1 MFYHRFGRLCGFH
14 PGHVWKEACLISSS
28 SHGTEARAGL
38 ELRVWCRR
46 VCLFRR
52 LFCVVSAQSGDF
64 SGLLQKTIWPL
75 ISLMHPC
82 YATIF
87 SILQTTSCVRRQVV
101 FPSRHETRDKRSLL
115 FSHRAELKSPNPS
128 VYTDIPVVTESP
140 SRINICR
147 SPPLL
152 SSSLSPPPPLLPPL
166 LHSLL

>member
-1 MFYHRFGRLCGFH
+1 MWFPPR
-14 PGHVWKEACLISSS
+14 ACVEGSLP
-28 SHGTEARAGL
+28 HFLFFPWDRGKAGL

-87 SILQTTSCVRRQVV
+87 SILQMTSCVRRQVV

-152 SSSLSPPPPLLPPL
+152 SPSVFP
-166 LHSLL
+166 SLLCSLLSSILCCETGH